1 MAKKMKCGDLM
12 PGCDFVAEG
21 ETEEEVLTK
30 VAQHAKSAHG
40 IDEITDDLIAKVKS
54 AIKSD

>member
-1 MAKKMKCGDLM
+1 MAKKFACGGLM

-40 IDEITDDLIAKVKS
+40 IEKITDDLLTKVKL

>member
-1 MAKKMKCGDLM
+1 MAKKLACGDLM

-30 VAQHAKSAHG
+30 AAQHAQSAHG
-40 IDEITDDLIAKVKS
+40 IEEITDDLVAKVKS
-54 AIKSD
+54 AIKDG